1 MRFHPTRGAMT
12 LGQSHGGL
20 TPDNCC
26 EDESAV
32 LADMDYLINTFH
44 DNSRC
49 GNRIW
54 HEQSLQDF
62 REAIITNAGSM
73 FVCILLNLVRNVIV
87 AYLVFV
93 SRNGKSAP
101 NRQKWQFTSNTI
113 PFDCYNGICR
123 MWLGSE
129 LRLSS
134 RELAL

>member
-49 GNRIW
+49 GHRIW
-54 HEQSLQDF
+54 HEHSLQES
-62 REAIITNAGSM
+62 REAISTSAE
-73 FVCILLNLVRNVIV
+73 VCLPASWSVLVLVRNVIV

-93 SRNGKSAP
+93 SRSKRSAP
-101 NRQKWQFTSNTI
+101 NRQEVA
-113 PFDCYNGICR
+113 G
-123 MWLGSE
+123 
-129 LRLSS
+129 
-134 RELAL
+134 